1 MIVYVQN
8 DPYKKSGLGTLVFM
22 GIACFFKRKRAIPSC
37 KRANSFFTLFVK
49 SDESKSLF
57 PKEGITPVTLYLK
70 MTFSPV
76 ALYLKSKWFY
86 PIALLK
92 WATRAKEQIPNPVK
106 NDLYSIKNDLYSI
119 KNDLFKICPY
129 KKWLYTSRFGQTFFS
144 KERNVLLLLLLYIFY
159 PNSGL
164 NIFKRWIIHNKQD

>member
-8 DPYKKSGLGTLVFM
+8 DPYKKSGLGTLVFT
-22 GIACFFKRKRAIPSC
+22 GIACFFKRKRAIPSF

-70 MTFSPV
+70 
-76 ALYLKSKWFY
+76 SKWFY
-86 PIALLK
+86 PIALSK

-106 NDLYSIKNDLYSI
+106 NDLYSIKNDL
-119 KNDLFKICPY
+119 FKICPY
-129 KKWLYTSRFGQTFFS
+129 KSDCHAGLGKRSFQKNVTFYYYYYY
-144 KERNVLLLLLLYIFY
+144 YIYFTLIAG
-159 PNSGL
+159 STFL
-164 NIFKRWIIHNKQD
+164 KQCIIHNERDYKYKFNL